1 MLVPKTVKRRRT
13 PLMHDRPFLPALLLL
28 VAAAVPPAAAAG
40 EPASPLARITGVVQN
55 ADDAT
60 PVQGAA
66 VQLWS
71 GATVKVAE
79 TTSAADGRFELTTD
93 RTKSLRLLVR
103 SKALSPLARDF
114 AYTYVKPVAGQTV
127 SVPAIR
133 MVPAAG
139 VSGVVRDADTGK
151 AIAGARVY
159 ALDGMVDVQSDA
171 EGRYELAGLPVGV
184 PLLVRA
190 TVEGYDL
197 RRFNLTPVRGEPVA
211 HDFPLRTECVLSGRV
226 LTPDGVAAEGVSVHI
241 YVCDPLG
248 VTRERDEFWSATT
261 DADGRYSLR
270 SLSRLTRYEIG
281 FFKRGFLARSRSMF
295 IPDQTAYTLEDYRLR
310 EGREASGSVVDANGL
325 PVAGAEVIFVG
336 EMVVTDAD
344 GRFHLKGLTGTRG
357 ETLYAMKKGYAF
369 DTVDVPPATGENGR
383 AAQHGLKVTL
393 GPAHSIS
400 GTVVDEHGAALPD
413 VEVRLSGAE
422 HFGVLTDALG
432 RFTFDNLPD
441 RKWRLLLRAT
451 GFVSQTTPEIA
462 VDTKD
467 ARIVLKQQQVR

>member
-1 MLVPKTVKRRRT
+1 MVRLRKGSRRRGSLR
-13 PLMHDRPFLPALLLL
+13 PGWPFLPALLLFI
-28 VAAAVPPAAAAG
+28 VVAVPPAGAAG
-40 EPASPLARITGVVQN
+40 EPASPVARRAGVVQN
-55 ADDAT
+55 ADDGT
-60 PVQGAA
+60 PVRGAA

-93 RTKSLRLLVR
+93 RTKSVRLLVR

-114 AYTYVKPVAGQTV
+114 ACTYVKPIPGQTV
-127 SVPAIR
+127 RVPAVR

-139 VSGVVRDADTGK
+139 LSGVVRDADTGK

-184 PLLVRA
+184 SLLVRA

-197 RRFNLTPVRGEPVA
+197 RRFNLTPVRGEPVT

-226 LTPDGVAAEGVSVHI
+226 LTPDGAAAEGVVVNI
-241 YVCDPLG
+241 FVCNPLG
-248 VTRERDEFWSATT
+248 VTRERDDFWSATT

-281 FFKRGFLARSRSMF
+281 FFKRGFLARSRSTFM
-295 IPDQTAYTLEDYRLR
+295 PDQTAYTVEDYRLR
-310 EGREASGSVVDANGL
+310 EGREASGSVVDADGL

-336 EMVVTDAD
+336 ERVVTDAG
-344 GRFHLKGLTGTRG
+344 GRFHFKGLTGTRG

-369 DTVDVPPATGENGR
+369 GAVDVPPATGENGK

-393 GPAHSIS
+393 GPPHSIS
-400 GTVVDEHGAALPD
+400 GTVVEENGAALSD
-413 VEVRLSGAE
+413 VEVSLSGAE
-422 HFGVLTDALG
+422 DFGVRTDTLG

-441 RKWRLLLRAT
+441 GKWRLLLRAT
-451 GFVSQTTPEIA
+451 GFVSQTTPDIA

-467 ARIVLKQQQVR
+467 ARIVLKPQQVR